1 MNMND
6 FEIYQSL
13 PHFLRSYIDGKQW
26 KSFREVQIQAFNVL
40 NNTENHLLISSGTS
54 SGKTEAAFLPVL
66 SDVYRNKPK
75 RISVIYISPL
85 IALIDDQHDRLSRMI
100 SDSGIDLFSWHGD
113 VASSVKRKALQSG
126 EGILQIT
133 PESLENVVHRHY
145 KEAKSMFADLRY
157 VIIDE
162 VHSFMNSDRGLHLLC
177 ELESI
182 EKLAKCKP
190 RRIGLSATLS
200 DFNQAINW
208 LRGNSGREV
217 SLINCPDK
225 PDYDLK
231 IRFSKLADK
240 DTPERQP
247 TLQQFYQMIYD
258 ETYHYNCLVFANNRT
273 SVENTVVG
281 LKKID
286 YISGTHKEIWAHHS
300 SISKGYREE
309 AEEHLKDPY
318 FKCTAIATS
327 TLELG
332 IDIGDL
338 DRVVHINAP
347 YTVSSMVQKFGRSGR
362 RSGRPVMICI
372 CNNMYPSKL
381 IGIETDLIKT
391 IAESE
396 LFFKDHW
403 IEPVRYSHLPYSLLF
418 QQTLNYIRYHITA
431 TQRELY
437 DDILDLYPFRN
448 ITKQDYQILLDH
460 LCSIDILDYNSDCNS
475 YILGSSGDYIS
486 RRFDFGTNFKTI
498 KEFKVLFGKQLVGTI
513 QSLPDVGNLIQL
525 AGNSWEVTSINQ
537 KMNEVLVIPSSSQT
551 ETFWKS
557 GTSDIHTKIY
567 QKMYECLCSDHEYEY
582 LDESALDC
590 LKQSRL
596 SFNEKGLRSKLV
608 LYGDCLR
615 LFPWIGTVQFDTLYR
630 ILDKLGIAN
639 TCQPPYSIS
648 IKEEFNNLDDIRE
661 AVYDYTKTHTPMDL
675 VTDNDIMNASTLGK
689 YNKFIPKELL
699 RKQFVKD
706 RIDFSL
712 EF

>member
-1 MNMND
+1 MDD

-26 KSFREVQIQAFNVL
+26 KSFREVQIQAFDIL
-40 NNTENHLLISSGTS
+40 NNSENHLLISSGTS
-54 SGKTEAAFLPVL
+54 SGKTEAAFFPVL
-66 SDVYRNKPK
+66 SDIYRSKPK
-75 RISVIYISPL
+75 RISVLYISPL

-113 VASSVKRKALQSG
+113 VSSSVKRKALQRG

-133 PESLENVVHRHY
+133 PESLENVVHRYY
-145 KEAKSMFADLRY
+145 KEAASMFSDLRY

-182 EKLAKCKP
+182 EKLANCRP

-200 DFNQAINW
+200 DFNQAVDW

-217 SLINCPDK
+217 SLIDCPDK
-225 PDYDLK
+225 PDYELK
-231 IRFSKLADK
+231 IRFNKLADK
-240 DTPERQP
+240 GTPERQP
-247 TLQQFYQMIYD
+247 TLQQFYQAIYD
-258 ETYHYNCLVFANNRT
+258 ETYLYNCLVFTNNRT

-286 YISGTHKEIWAHHS
+286 SISGTHKEIWAHHS

-362 RSGRPVMICI
+362 RTGHPIMVCI

-381 IGIETDLIKT
+381 IGIESDLIKA

-396 LFFKDHW
+396 LFFNEHW
-403 IEPVRYSHLPYSLLF
+403 IEPVSYSHLPYSLLF
-418 QQTLNYIRYHITA
+418 QQTLSYVRHHITA
-431 TQRELY
+431 SHKELY
-437 DDILDLYPFRN
+437 NDVLDLYPFRN
-448 ITKQDYQILLDH
+448 ITKQDYQILLNY
-460 LCSIDILDYNSDCNS
+460 LCSIDVLDYNRDCNS
-475 YILGSSGDYIS
+475 FILGSSGDHIS
-486 RRFDFGTNFKTI
+486 RQFDFGTNFKTI
-498 KEFKVLFGKQLVGTI
+498 REFNVFYGKKLVGTI
-513 QSLPDVGNLIQL
+513 QSLPDVGDLIQL
-525 AGNSWEVTSINQ
+525 AGNSWQVSSIDQ
-537 KMNEVLVIPSSSQT
+537 KMSEVLVIPSNSQT

-557 GTSDIHTKIY
+557 GLSDIHTRVY
-567 QKMYECLCSDHEYEY
+567 QGMYECLCSDQEYDY
-582 LDESALDC
+582 LDESALNC
-590 LKQSRL
+590 LKQSR
-596 SFNEKGLRSKLV
+596 SAFNEQGLNSKLV
-608 LYGDCLR
+608 IYDGCLR
-615 LFPWIGTVQFDTLYR
+615 LFPWVGTVQFDTLYR
-630 ILDKLGIAN
+630 ILEKLGMAN
-639 TCQPPYSIS
+639 SCQPPYSIL
-648 IKEEFNNLDDIRE
+648 IKEKFNDLDDIRD
-661 AVYDYTKTHTPMDL
+661 AVYDYINNHTPMDL
-675 VTDNDIMNASTLGK
+675 VTENDVMNASTLGK
-689 YNKFIPKELL
+689 YNRYIPDELL
-699 RKQFVKD
+699 RKQFVRD